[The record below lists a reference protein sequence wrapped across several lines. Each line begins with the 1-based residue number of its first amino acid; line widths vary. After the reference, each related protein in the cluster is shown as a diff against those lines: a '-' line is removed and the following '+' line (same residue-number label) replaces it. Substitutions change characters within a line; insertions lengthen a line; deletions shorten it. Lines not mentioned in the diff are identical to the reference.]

1 MNRPGLPDTRDEARA
16 LLVLFCRR
24 MVDAHLAYYTSG
36 NLSTRISTEPGV
48 IAVTPSS
55 TPYDTMRPEDIVFTT
70 LEGEVV
76 EGDLP
81 PTSELP
87 LHTLAYRDRPDVRGI
102 AHVHSAA
109 AMAMSVLG
117 WDLPPI
123 LHGFISACGGGIAAA
138 PYARGGTDE
147 MATLTREPLRDRSA
161 CFLRNHGTLAIGPT
175 LEHAFNAATVT
186 EGAADAY
193 LRARA
198 FGPVPEIPADD
209 VLRIRARFWEPVWA
223 GAAGALTHGG

>member
-1 MNRPGLPDTRDEARA
+1 MTRPGLPETRGEAREM
-16 LLVLFCRR
+16 LVLFCRR
-24 MVDAHLAYYTSG
+24 MIEAHLAYYTSG
-36 NLSTRISTEPGV
+36 NLSTRIGGEPGL
-48 IAVTPSS
+48 IAITPTS
-55 TPYDTMRPEDIVFTT
+55 TAYDTLRAEDIVIATVA
-70 LEGEVV
+70 GEVV
-76 EGDLP
+76 EARLA

-87 LHTLAYRDRPDVRGI
+87 LHTLTYQDRPDVLGI

-109 AMAMSVLG
+109 AMTMSVLG

-123 LHGFISACGGGIAAA
+123 LHGFVSACGGGIAAA
-138 PYARGGTDE
+138 PYAKGGTDE

-198 FGPVPEIPADD
+198 FGEVPEIPADD
-209 VLRIRARFWEPVWA
+209 VARIRARFWEPAWSGLA
-223 GAAGALTHGG
+223 GVPTHGG